1 MAALLSCVGSNERQR
16 YVVRGDSCA
25 LSTMHM
31 SLAGD
36 KPREVRLALCVQT
49 EWPPQAYES
58 ILEMHAL
65 PNVETSGGLGR
76 LRPVRDRSESL

>member
-1 MAALLSCVGSNERQR
+1 MAALLSCVGSNERHR

-36 KPREVRLALCVQT
+36 KPQEVRLVVCADRMASSGIRVDLGDACPAKCRNK
-49 EWPPQAYES
+49 WRARQAE
-58 ILEMHAL
+58 AC
-65 PNVETSGGLGR
+65 P
-76 LRPVRDRSESL
+76 